1 MMVIDASA
9 AISMVRDAEDGG
21 MLDRIAEM
29 GEKAIAPDFFR
40 VEVSQVAW
48 KYVHVGII
56 DEQEAQIMLRATIG
70 CVEEFVNDKS
80 LVIEALHEA
89 IAKDHSFYDML
100 YFVLARRTSSTLLTC
115 DRRLAA
121 ICREGNVE
129 CIELCAA

>member
-1 MMVIDASA
+1 
-9 AISMVRDAEDGG
+9 
-21 MLDRIAEM
+21 M
-29 GEKAIAPDFFR
+29 GEKAIAPDSFR